1 MLVVKP
7 VEHADVPQCIAIR
20 VAGLGSLVIG
30 RPPPYPGY
38 IEEAEAAVR
47 ANLDDPD
54 SFVRHLKVVDPD
66 NEDEVM
72 AYAKWELYP
81 NGRSKES
88 LEKLKERMSDK
99 DKGVDQYGAL
109 REAAH
114 EYFCTRNGRMGK
126 NPHLLLALLVTAEP
140 HRRKGAGGLLV
151 QWGLE
156 KQKETG
162 LNCYLQASEQGRKLY
177 EHYGFQD
184 IDTVEFD
191 LDKYGLQGV
200 EKMTEMIRY
209 PTKSGR
215 QWDSEKLV

>member
-1 MLVVKP
+1 
-7 VEHADVPQCIAIR
+7 
-20 VAGLGSLVIG
+20 
-30 RPPPYPGY
+30 
-38 IEEAEAAVR
+38 
-47 ANLDDPD
+47 
-54 SFVRHLKVVDPD
+54 
-66 NEDEVM
+66 
-72 AYAKWELYP
+72 
-81 NGRSKES
+81 
-88 LEKLKERMSDK
+88 MS
-99 DKGVDQYGAL
+99 V
-109 REAAH
+109 
-114 EYFCTRNGRMGK
+114 
-126 NPHLLLALLVTAEP
+126 LALLVTAEP

-191 LDKYGLQGV
+191 LDKYGLKGV